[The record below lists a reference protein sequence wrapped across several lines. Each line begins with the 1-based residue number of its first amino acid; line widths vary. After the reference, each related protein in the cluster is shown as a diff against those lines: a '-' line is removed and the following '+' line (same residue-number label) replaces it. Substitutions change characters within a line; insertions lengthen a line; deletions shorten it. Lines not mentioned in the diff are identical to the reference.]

1 MVARF
6 FSSLNARRNDPS
18 SATRPLPWQRDLCGP
33 GNSQHN
39 SCARMRLWPLR
50 RLLVLLAVS
59 LLVGLAQQPL
69 WAVIQVLMPLQGL
82 IKDSDAIFLTK
93 VSRIDPERPAA
104 VLEVGESLKGK
115 PAFTR
120 LPINLTGDKEKHTP
134 ELLKRIGPEAPV
146 IVFARQQKK
155 NEWMGLAFTNGTW
168 FQILGTTDG
177 DQTRW
182 AFTHCETYLRR
193 TFKGTT
199 AELQATVAGVV
210 TGTKKAPP
218 PDPKEPPGFGPVWSE
233 KKN

>member
-1 MVARF
+1 MA
-6 FSSLNARRNDPS
+6 L
-18 SATRPLPWQRDLCGP
+18 G
-33 GNSQHN
+33 
-39 SCARMRLWPLR
+39 
-50 RLLVLLAVS
+50 
-59 LLVGLAQQPL
+59 VGLLLGLVQQPV

-104 VLEVGESLKGK
+104 VLDVGESLKGK

-134 ELLKRIGPEAPV
+134 ELLQRIGPEAPV

-177 DQTRW
+177 EQTRW

-210 TGTKKAPP
+210 AGTKKAPP